1 MSCRKYGS
9 KPTIAFW
16 MLVAVADA
24 AMVVATAGPAVMISI
39 LCVLALLAGGVVAA
53 RSLTRRSAPATRAV
67 VRRRA

>member
-24 AMVVATAGPAVMISI
+24 AIVVATAGPTVMISI
-39 LCVLALLAGGVVAA
+39 LCALALLAGGVVAA
-53 RSLTRRSAPATRAV
+53 RSLTRRSATVTRRV